1 MDPQNTASD
10 LDNALTQV
18 VTEQMRADAAEKE
31 RDAEKAR
38 ADKLAGEVA
47 GLQTQIDALKKERA
61 DNVDA
66 EKVQRQVKALERAFQ
81 AEKKART
88 DAENP
93 ERIRTLVKARV
104 DLERKAATVIPDARF
119 DEMSDRDIRIAVIE
133 RLDGKV
139 DANATDGFVD
149 GCFNTLIRGHAAGA
163 AAIAR
168 VREITETRTDEKA
181 REQRSDARTERE
193 KFLAKQSNAWKGN

>member
-1 MDPQNTASD
+1 MDPQNTATD

-31 RDAEKAR
+31 RDAERAR
-38 ADKLAGEVA
+38 ADKLAGEAA

-61 DNVDA
+61 DNADA
-66 EKVQRQVKALERAFQ
+66 EKLQRQVKALERAFN
-81 AEKKART
+81 AEKKARL

-93 ERIRTLVKARV
+93 ERIRALVKARV
-104 DLERKAATVIPDARF
+104 DLERKAATVLPDTRF
-119 DEMSDRDIRIAVIE
+119 DEMTDREIRVAVIE

-139 DANATDGFVD
+139 DTNATDGFVD
-149 GCFNTLIRGHAAGA
+149 GCFNTLIKGHAAGA

-168 VREITETRTDEKA
+168 VREITETRTDEKT
-181 REQRSDARTERE
+181 REHRADARSERE
-193 KFLAKQSNAWKGN
+193 KFLAKQASAWKGN